1 MKHLPRIAWVL
12 VILVAIVSCIKF
24 IYEPDIWWQIATG
37 NWIIENG
44 NVPVVDVFSHTY
56 AGEPW
61 INVKWGAEVLM
72 ALVDRTFGVELLPI
86 LQIACLLGILFF
98 IRKLYNQFAKTL
110 NVGFN
115 KKMMFG
121 LIIASLLMLFVVN
134 FRLNSRPEMFSH
146 LFSMAVL
153 FLIINH
159 KRTKSN
165 LIFLLIPLQIVWTNI
180 HEAYGM
186 GIVLISIFFISFWI
200 EFLFLKKQDGIG
212 ISFKPTKFSI
222 AGIVAILAVAI
233 NPHGFKMIAHPFNIL
248 GQLSENKF
256 TQELISVGSE
266 GYWKYQSIL
275 MVIITLIII
284 YSIFTTKKVNFILK
298 PIKSF
303 GLGYCVVL
311 AAFLYLSFTSFRN
324 IPFFLYVAT
333 PVLGSILA
341 SFELKREKKTTLYLI
356 SIVTSLLFYVSI
368 TTNYF
373 YEKLLPIE
381 QYGLKINAEKTPIGA
396 SNFIKKNKLEGKE
409 FVDYLSS
416 SYLIYDVPNFKS
428 YLDLRD
434 LDVFPSI
441 FFENVFFIY
450 QAPMAIQRDGKTPWQ
465 FADEIDSFNY
475 VMLLNSSVFQN
486 LNLYLT
492 HQSKDFV
499 LVYADMLNSIYVR
512 DTPKNKKL
520 LAKYGFDKEKI
531 IFNQTTEAP
540 TNILGDIISNIF
552 WPPYS
557 ANSNLKKNLNQNYSA
572 YKNYLRFP

>member
-1 MKHLPRIAWVL
+1 MKHLPRIAWIS
-12 VILVAIVSCIKF
+12 VILVSIVSCIKF

-37 NWIIENG
+37 NWILENG
-44 NVPVVDVFSHTY
+44 TVPTVDVFSHTY

-72 ALVDRTFGVELLPI
+72 ALIDKTLGVELLPL
-86 LQIACLLGILFF
+86 LQIICLIGILYF
-98 IRKLYNQFAKTL
+98 IRKIYNQFSSTL
-110 NVGFN
+110 NLKFN
-115 KKMMFG
+115 KKMVFG
-121 LIIASLLMLFVVN
+121 LVITSLLMLFIVN

-146 LFSMAVL
+146 LFSMIAL
-153 FLIINH
+153 FIIINH
-159 KRTKSN
+159 KRTNSN
-165 LIFLLIPLQIVWTNI
+165 LIFLLIPLQIIWTNM

-200 EFLFLKKQDGIG
+200 EHLFLKKQEGLGIL
-212 ISFKPTKFSI
+212 FKPTKYSI
-222 AGIVAILAVAI
+222 VGILAVLAVAI

-256 TQELISVGSE
+256 TEELISVGTE

-275 MVIITLIII
+275 MVIIAIVIV
-284 YSIFTTKKVNFILK
+284 YSIFSTKGVKFILK
-298 PIKSF
+298 PIKTY
-303 GLGYCVVL
+303 GLGYCIVL

-324 IPFFLYVAT
+324 IPFFIFAAT
-333 PVLGSILA
+333 PVLASIIS
-341 SFELKREKKTTLYLI
+341 SFELKKENNNKLYLF
-356 SIVTSLLFYVSI
+356 SIVASLLFYVSI

-396 SNFIKKNKLEGKE
+396 SNFIKNNNLEGKE

-434 LDVFPSI
+434 LDVFPSV
-441 FFENVFFIY
+441 FFENVFFLY
-450 QAPMAIQRDGKTPWQ
+450 QAPMAQQSDGKTPWQ
-465 FADEIDSFNY
+465 FADEIDTFNY
-475 VMLLNSSVFQN
+475 VVLLNSPIFLN
-486 LNLYLT
+486 LNLHLT

-499 LVYADMLNSIYVR
+499 LVYGDMLNSIYLR
-512 DTPKNKKL
+512 NTIENKEL
-520 LAKYGFDKEKI
+520 IAKYGYDGKKA
-531 IFNQTTEAP
+531 IFNKTTVAK
-540 TNILGDIISNIF
+540 NNKLGNVISSIF

-557 ANSNLKKNLNQNYSA
+557 SKVNVNNNLNQQYSA
-572 YKNYLRFP
+572 FKNYLRLP

>member
-1 MKHLPRIAWVL
+1 
-12 VILVAIVSCIKF
+12 
-24 IYEPDIWWQIATG
+24 
-37 NWIIENG
+37 
-44 NVPVVDVFSHTY
+44 
-56 AGEPW
+56 
-61 INVKWGAEVLM
+61 
-72 ALVDRTFGVELLPI
+72 
-86 LQIACLLGILFF
+86 
-98 IRKLYNQFAKTL
+98 
-110 NVGFN
+110 
-115 KKMMFG
+115 
-121 LIIASLLMLFVVN
+121 
-134 FRLNSRPEMFSH
+134 
-146 LFSMAVL
+146 
-153 FLIINH
+153 
-159 KRTKSN
+159 
-165 LIFLLIPLQIVWTNI
+165 
-180 HEAYGM
+180 
-186 GIVLISIFFISFWI
+186 
-200 EFLFLKKQDGIG
+200 
-212 ISFKPTKFSI
+212 
-222 AGIVAILAVAI
+222 
-233 NPHGFKMIAHPFNIL
+233 
-248 GQLSENKF
+248 
-256 TQELISVGSE
+256 
-266 GYWKYQSIL
+266 

-284 YSIFTTKKVNFILK
+284 YSIFTTKKVKFILK

-341 SFELKREKKTTLYLI
+341 SFELKREKKTPLYLI

-396 SNFIKKNKLEGKE
+396 SNFIKENKLEGKE

-450 QAPMAIQRDGKTPWQ
+450 QAPMAIQKDGKTPWQ

-520 LAKYGFDKEKI
+520 IAKYDFDKEKI

>member
-1 MKHLPRIAWVL
+1 MKHLTRIAWIS

-44 NVPVVDVFSHTY
+44 AVPTVDVFSHTY

-72 ALVDRTFGVELLPI
+72 ALVDKAFGVELLPI
-86 LQIACLLGILFF
+86 LQITCLLGILFF
-98 IRKLYNQFAKTL
+98 IRKLYNQFANTL

-115 KKMMFG
+115 KTMTFG
-121 LIIASLLMLFVVN
+121 LIISSLLMLFIVN

-146 LFSMAVL
+146 LFSMVAL
-153 FLIINH
+153 FLTINY
-159 KRTKSN
+159 KRTNSN
-165 LIFLLIPLQIVWTNI
+165 LIFLLIPLQVVWTNM

-222 AGIVAILAVAI
+222 AGIIAILAVAI
-233 NPHGFKMIAHPFNIL
+233 NPHGFKMITHPFNIL

-256 TQELISVGSE
+256 TQELISVETE
-266 GYWKYQSIL
+266 GYWKYQSVL
-275 MVIITLIII
+275 MVIIALVIL
-284 YSIFTTKKVNFILK
+284 YSIFATKGVKLILK
-298 PIKSF
+298 PIKF
-303 GLGYCVVL
+303 FDLGYCVVL

-324 IPFFLYVAT
+324 IPFFLFAAT

-341 SFELKREKKTTLYLI
+341 SFELKSEKKTPLYLI
-356 SIVTSLLFYVSI
+356 SIVASLLFYVSI
-368 TTNYF
+368 TTNFF

-381 QYGLKINAEKTPIGA
+381 HYGLKINAEKTPIGA
-396 SNFIKKNKLEGKE
+396 SNFIKDKNLEGKE

-434 LDVFPSI
+434 LDVFPSN

-465 FADEIDSFNY
+465 FADEIDNFNY
-475 VMLLNSSVFQN
+475 VMLLNSPIFQH

-499 LVYADMLNSIYVR
+499 LVYGDMLNSIYLR
-512 DTPKNKKL
+512 DTPKNKEL
-520 LAKYGFDKEKI
+520 ISEYGFDGERK
-531 IFNQTTEAP
+531 IFNQTTQAP
-540 TNILGDIISNIF
+540 INKLGNIISSIF

-557 ANSNLKKNLNQNYSA
+557 VNSNAKKNINHNYSA
-572 YKNYLRFP
+572 YKNYLRLP